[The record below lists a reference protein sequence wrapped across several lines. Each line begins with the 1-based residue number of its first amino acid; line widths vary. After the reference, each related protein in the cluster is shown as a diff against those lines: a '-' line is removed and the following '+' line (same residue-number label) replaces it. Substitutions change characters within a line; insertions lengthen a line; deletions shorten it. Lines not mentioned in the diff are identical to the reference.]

1 MPDTSLH
8 TSEAVTD
15 GVRVTVTSHFSHAE
29 PHRQLWYFTYS
40 VHIANEGSETLQLIS
55 RHWIITNGANEV
67 EEVEG
72 PGVVG
77 QQPTLVPGQG
87 FEYTSHCPLSTPFGS
102 MRGSYRMVKRDGTE
116 FDADIAEFALTEPYT
131 VH

>member
-1 MPDTSLH
+1 MQDNSQY
-8 TSEAVTD
+8 TSEAVTE
-15 GVRVTVTSHFSHAE
+15 GIRVTVTSEFSHAE
-29 PHRQLWYFTYS
+29 PHRQLWHFTYS
-40 VHIANEGSETLQLIS
+40 VHIANEGSETVRLIS
-55 RHWIITNGANEV
+55 RHWIITNGANEI

-77 QQPTLVPGQG
+77 RQPTLAPGQD
-87 FEYTSHCPLSTPFGS
+87 FDYTSHCPLTTPFGS